1 MAGTKYSACSPALKD
16 FWVNL
21 KEVGTLISLC
31 EMPEAQ
37 SIQRI
42 RNESLCRSSLVLLCS
57 HMESFF
63 ENLIIDILQ
72 FHESNQTSV
81 SSLPN
86 QLRVTQLWKDSSTVA
101 SADFDKKLDFIL
113 AIQRSL
119 FADDSQF
126 CIAGGFNS
134 DLNTRGFASPGS
146 KEVEKLFNTVGIGR
160 IWDLVQQKSGNEIL
174 KKSLNA
180 FVSRRHNI
188 AHGNSSDRPTI
199 NDVKSKVQDMCHL
212 VRIFN
217 EIAFEYLTNTF
228 AAQNL
233 WV

>member
-1 MAGTKYSACSPALKD
+1 MAGTRYSACSPALKD
-16 FWVNL
+16 FWTNL

-31 EMPEAQ
+31 EMPETKP
-37 SIQRI
+37 IQRI
-42 RNESLCRSSLVLLCS
+42 RNESLCRSSMVLLCS

-81 SSLPN
+81 VNLPN
-86 QLRVTQLWKDSSTVA
+86 QLRVTQLWKDSSTIA
-101 SADFDKKLDFIL
+101 SADFGKKLDFIL
-113 AIQRSL
+113 AIQTSL

-126 CIAGGFNS
+126 CMAGSFNS

-146 KEVEKLFNTVGIGR
+146 KEVEKLFNTVGIER
-160 IWDLVQQKSGNEIL
+160 IWDLVQQKTGNEIL
-174 KKSLNA
+174 KRSLNA

-199 NDVKSKVQDMCHL
+199 NDVKSKVKDMCNLAH
-212 VRIFN
+212 VFN
-217 EIAFEYLTNTF
+217 EIVFAYLTDTF
-228 AAQNL
+228 DAENL
-233 WV
+233 WI